1 MMILILISADQW
13 GRAWLPFEG
22 ERSTSWPSEEL
33 LRLPPIWHN
42 NDDGEEDDDDDG
54 DESTTNLT
62 QWSWWWKHHQSE
74 TMISSSQFFCSVA
87 KFKSAHFSVLLFCH
101 RMFCNS
107 ASADPNAS
115 FAVVYLLF
123 WSLPEDGSFVV
134 NVRLN
139 FEYNDFTYLSGN
151 VTFNV
156 SRFVNSLSQ
165 ISPINLAS
173 SEAFL
178 SLSCPCHF
186 FSSFFYPLKQ
196 FLFPYI
202 GLE

>member
-1 MMILILISADQW
+1 MI
-13 GRAWLPFEG
+13 
-22 ERSTSWPSEEL
+22 
-33 LRLPPIWHN
+33 
-42 NDDGEEDDDDDG
+42 
-54 DESTTNLT
+54 
-62 QWSWWWKHHQSE
+62 
-74 TMISSSQFFCSVA
+74 CSVA
-87 KFKSAHFSVLLFCH
+87 KFQFCCFANAL
-101 RMFCNS
+101 FCNS
-107 ASADPNAS
+107 ASADPTAS

-123 WSLPEDGSFVV
+123 WSSPKDGSFVV

-139 FEYNDFTYLSGN
+139 YESNDFTYLSGN

-186 FSSFFYPLKQ
+186 FSSFIYPLKQ
-196 FLFPYI
+196 FHLKNI